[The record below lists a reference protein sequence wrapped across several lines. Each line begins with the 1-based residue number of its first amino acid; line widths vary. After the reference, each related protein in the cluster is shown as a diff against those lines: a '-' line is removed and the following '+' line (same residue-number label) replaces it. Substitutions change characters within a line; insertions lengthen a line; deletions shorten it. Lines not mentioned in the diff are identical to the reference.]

1 MPVGPKI
8 LVDGWQVN
16 GLTMMRSGMPFT
28 VMCGC
33 DNAGI
38 GRTSTRPDLVPGVPL
53 RPTNFDM
60 PGNQLNPAAFRMPPS
75 GKFGNLGRNTLYGP
89 AALNWDFSLFKN
101 LKIRESQSVQF
112 RAEMF
117 NLFNTPQFSNPSAT
131 LSTPSSFGR
140 SLSTISSVAGF
151 GSNRQIQFAVR
162 YTF

>member
-1 MPVGPKI
+1 
-8 LVDGWQVN
+8 
-16 GLTMMRSGMPFT
+16 
-28 VMCGC
+28 
-33 DNAGI
+33 
-38 GRTSTRPDLVPGVPL
+38 
-53 RPTNFDM
+53 
-60 PGNQLNPAAFRMPPS
+60 
-75 GKFGNLGRNTLYGP
+75 
-89 AALNWDFSLFKN
+89 
-101 LKIRESQSVQF
+101 VQF